1 MPGYQEN
8 PEGYIVFRDGGTC
21 SIAYGAYEEWFP
33 TYDEAMKKAMKIV
46 SDELEAIKEH
56 LDCNSVIVY
65 EGSED
70 CLHKSHEIPSKG
82 EKVVF
87 YWTNYGK
94 A

>member
-21 SIAYGAYEEWFP
+21 PIAYGAFEEWFP

-46 SDELEAIKEH
+46 SDKLEAIKEV

-65 EGSED
+65 EGSKEH
-70 CLHKSHEIPSKG
+70 LHRSHEIPLKD
-82 EKVVF
+82 KNVVF

-94 A
+94 L

>member
-8 PEGYIVFRDGGTC
+8 PEGYIVYDDGGTC
-21 SIAYGAYEEWFP
+21 LIAYGACEEWFP
-33 TYDEAMKKAMKIV
+33 TYNETIKKAMKIV
-46 SDELEAIKEH
+46 SDKLETIKEV

-70 CLHKSHEIPSKG
+70 YLHKSHVIPPDG
-82 EKVVF
+82 ERVVF

-94 A
+94 L

>member
-21 SIAYGAYEEWFP
+21 PIAYGAFEEWFP
-33 TYDEAMKKAMKIV
+33 TYDEAIKKAMKIV
-46 SDELEAIKEH
+46 SDKLETIKEV

-65 EGSED
+65 EGSKEH
-70 CLHKSHEIPSKG
+70 LHRSHEIPLKDK
-82 EKVVF
+82 KVVF

-94 A
+94 L